1 MPISY
6 AQALELILQASPAAI
21 PERCAVSQ
29 SLGRVLAAPVF
40 SPQALPS
47 FNNAALD
54 GYALP
59 AGDFPAAAEFVVEG
73 RQAAGEQGAE
83 ASRDTAWEVTTGA
96 CMPGGLST
104 VVPVEQVE
112 VVSRDPAGEPARIR
126 LLAPVRHAQ
135 HVRRIGEDVGAGQ
148 AVLDA
153 TTWLRAPQLMLLS
166 ALGVVA
172 PTVARRPKVAVIST
186 GHELVDDPAQPLR
199 EAQIRNA
206 NRPYL
211 CARVTGAGAE
221 LVGADTVDD
230 NVENWRVALRRALDA
245 GAEVIVTTGG
255 VSMGRHDF
263 VPAALAEQG
272 AQILFHKVAI
282 RPGKPVLFARLPNG
296 TLYFG
301 LPGNPVACAVGFR
314 FFVETALRAML
325 GMPAETPCWLPL
337 SSATRNHRPAF
348 RHYLKG
354 RVALDGGG
362 RCVVSALPGQESFR
376 ILPLSQ
382 ANAWLVLPEGQD
394 AFQAGDPAQVYSLG
408 HEQPLIGTDA

>member
-21 PERCAVSQ
+21 PERCAASQ